1 MKNTN
6 TNRGFTLI
14 ELLVTI
20 AIISI
25 LASILFPVFARAREN
40 ARRASCMSN
49 LKQFGLA
56 MMMYVQDYDETY
68 PKAVSDGMGSNP
80 PGGAQNIGGNS
91 WCWQQILYPYH
102 KSLQIF
108 YCPSGTNIHYEA
120 GHRDYITFGNY
131 GANNLLI
138 APSWGTA
145 IKITSVQSPANTYA
159 LMDAGTYSAS
169 PGQADPT
176 NSSVKPSY
184 GAYIPGVG
192 MLGAACPLSSN
203 DYDILQGDCKEG
215 RHLGGIN
222 MAFADGHV
230 KWLKIDVVSAEARK
244 TAPTQYG
251 AWNPANS

>member
-1 MKNTN
+1 MKIQNN
-6 TNRGFTLI
+6 KSAFTLI
-14 ELLVTI
+14 ELLVVI
-20 AIISI
+20 SIISI

-68 PKAVSDGMGSNP
+68 PKAVSSGMDSAP
-80 PGGAQNIGGNS
+80 PGGAQNIGGTS
-91 WCWQQILYPYH
+91 WSWQQLLYPYH

-120 GHRDYITFGNY
+120 QHRDYITFGNY
-131 GANNLLI
+131 GANILLI
-138 APSWGTA
+138 PSTGTA
-145 IKITSVQSPANTYA
+145 LKLSAVAAPATTYA
-159 LMDAGTYSAS
+159 LMDAGLYSAS
-169 PGQADPT
+169 PSRADPT
-176 NSSVKPSY
+176 NSSIKPSF

-192 MLGAACPLSSN
+192 MLGAACPLSNN
-203 DYDILQGDCKEG
+203 DYDILQDDCKEG

-230 KWLKIDVVSAEARK
+230 KWLKINTVSLEARK
-244 TAPTQYG
+244 PTPAQYG
-251 AWNPANS
+251 AWNPTNS